1 MVTFSLRLNCMAKRG
16 ELISRSRGSPWRA
29 AIERRQAIRYPLQLA
44 ATFTWEDEEGI
55 LRQGEGNTRNISEKG
70 AFVYAAILP
79 PIGSSVEL
87 HFSLPALSDS
97 GRKMH
102 VQHTGETLRL
112 EGSAQ
117 GEQSGGFAISSRQ
130 IVWRYE
136 DGGNFDRSD
145 KEED

>member
-1 MVTFSLRLNCMAKRG
+1 M
-16 ELISRSRGSPWRA
+16 
-29 AIERRQAIRYPLQLA
+29 
-44 ATFTWEDEEGI
+44 
-55 LRQGEGNTRNISEKG
+55 RQGDGLTRNVSEKG

-79 PIGSSVEL
+79 PIGFSVEL
-87 HFSLPALSDS
+87 HFSVPALSNS

-112 EGSAQ
+112 EGAAR
-117 GEQSGGFAISSRQ
+117 GEQSGGFAITSRQ

-136 DGGNFDRSD
+136 DGGNFDRSE